1 MRALIVSIVVVGF
14 ACDSTQ
20 PEKTAEKTAVK
31 TATPEQVATPEK
43 PATPPPEAK
52 SAQIEK
58 LPAIDCKRPEE
69 HGPVH
74 LTAEQLVNRNGTG
87 VTTLAAFNTSMERPV
102 EVCDVGGSNQW
113 LIASRCADGSAP
125 IKTGLDAMTA
135 RQGSVG
141 AGGRCGSIL
150 DHYRV
155 ACPEAAHDVYIDM
168 YMCPEGTSFR

>member
-1 MRALIVSIVVVGF
+1 MRALIVSFMVVGL

-20 PEKTAEKTAVK
+20 PAEKTAEKTA
-31 TATPEQVATPEK
+31 TPEK
-43 PATPPPEAK
+43 AATPPPEVKAPPPEAK

-58 LPAIDCKRPEE
+58 LPALDCKRPEE
-69 HGPVH
+69 HGPIH
-74 LTAEQLVNRNGTG
+74 LTAEQLGKRNGLG

-102 EVCDVGGSNQW
+102 EVCDVGGENQW
-113 LIASRCADGSAP
+113 LVASRCADGSAP
-125 IKTGLDAMTA
+125 IKSGLDAMTA

-150 DHYRV
+150 DHYKV
-155 ACPEAAHDVYIDM
+155 ACPEQAYDVYIDM

>member
-1 MRALIVSIVVVGF
+1 MRALILSIMVAGL

-20 PEKTAEKTAVK
+20 PEKTA
-31 TATPEQVATPEK
+31 TPEK
-43 PATPPPEAK
+43 AVTPEKTATPPPEVKAPPEAK
-52 SAQIEK
+52 AAQIEK

-74 LTAEQLVNRNGTG
+74 LTAEQLAKRNGAG
-87 VTTLAAFNTSMERPV
+87 VTTLAAFDTSMERPV
-102 EVCDVGGSNQW
+102 EVCDVGGENQW
-113 LIASRCADGSAP
+113 LLAARCADGSAP
-125 IKTGLDAMTA
+125 LKSGLDAMTA

-150 DHYRV
+150 DHYKV
-155 ACPEAAHDVYIDM
+155 ACPEKAYDVYLDM

>member
-1 MRALIVSIVVVGF
+1 MRALIVSFMVVGL

-20 PEKTAEKTAVK
+20 PAEKTAEKTA
-31 TATPEQVATPEK
+31 TPEK
-43 PATPPPEAK
+43 AATPPPEVKAPPPEAK

-69 HGPVH
+69 HGPIH
-74 LTAEQLVNRNGTG
+74 LTAEQLGKRNGTG

-102 EVCDVGGSNQW
+102 EVCDVGGENQW
-113 LIASRCADGSAP
+113 LVASRCADGSAP
-125 IKTGLDAMTA
+125 IKSGLDAMTA

-150 DHYRV
+150 DHYKV
-155 ACPEAAHDVYIDM
+155 ACPEQDYDVYIDM